1 MDRLR
6 KRRDFLSA
14 AKGHKWAAPG
24 LVLQARARSRHELA
38 RQELDESGEK
48 REDMRVGFTVT
59 KKVGNA
65 VIRNRAK
72 RRLRAAARDV
82 LPTAGKNGFD
92 YVLIGRKGTI
102 TRPYSAL
109 LNDLHLALARV
120 HGAKRGASP
129 RGTRPVHVQ
138 AEAVES
144 QAATPSKPQPK
155 E

>member
-6 KRRDFLSA
+6 KRRDFLNA

-24 LVLQARARSRHELA
+24 LVLQARARP
-38 RQELDESGEK
+38 RQELDGGEK

-82 LPTAGKNGFD
+82 LPIAGKIGFD

-129 RGTRPVHVQ
+129 RGARPVHVQ
-138 AEAVES
+138 AEALEDQTAS
-144 QAATPSKPQPK
+144 PSKPQPK

>member
-24 LVLQARARSRHELA
+24 LVLQARARP
-38 RQELDESGEK
+38 RQELDGGEK

-82 LPTAGKNGFD
+82 LPEAGKKGFD

-109 LNDLHLALARV
+109 LKDLHLALARV
-120 HGAKRGASP
+120 HGAKRGTSP
-129 RGTRPVHVQ
+129 RGGQPAHAHTDQ
-138 AEAVES
+138 A
-144 QAATPSKPQPK
+144 QAASPSKPQPK

>member
-24 LVLQARARSRHELA
+24 LVLQARARPCHELNGG
-38 RQELDESGEK
+38 GEK

-129 RGTRPVHVQ
+129 RGARPVHVQ
-138 AEAVES
+138 AEALEDQTAS
-144 QAATPSKPQPK
+144 PSKPQPK